1 MRLLFLI
8 DGDNQFLLNFCSRYG
23 KIKAGKEGAFM
34 AYILAILG
42 GYLLGCSNMALYL
55 SKAKGVDLRAGGS
68 GNLGASNATALLGWK
83 AGVLTAL
90 HDGAKAFIPALIA
103 RFLFPEIAH
112 LAVVA
117 GVAAV
122 CGHMFPFYLGF
133 KAGKGLASYVGM
145 LVALNLKFALAVFVL
160 LVLITV
166 VTDFIVLGTTATMLT
181 TPIFFGITQ
190 GWIPALILGALS
202 AVIIYKHR
210 MNYVHI
216 ADGTEGR
223 LSKAIRGEYRVK

>member
-8 DGDNQFLLNFCSRYG
+8 YGENQFLLNFCSRYG
-23 KIKAGKEGAFM
+23 KIKTGKEGAFM

>member
-8 DGDNQFLLNFCSRYG
+8 DGENQFLLNFCSRYG
-23 KIKAGKEGAFM
+23 KIKTGKEGAFM

-166 VTDFIVLGTTATMLT
+166 VTDFIVLSTTATMLT

>member
-1 MRLLFLI
+1 
-8 DGDNQFLLNFCSRYG
+8 
-23 KIKAGKEGAFM
+23 M

-90 HDGAKAFIPALIA
+90 HDGAKAFIPAVIA
-103 RFLFPEIAH
+103 RFLFPDIAH

-117 GVAAV
+117 GAAAV

-160 LVLITV
+160 LVVITV
-166 VTDFIVLGTTATMLT
+166 VTDFIVLGTTATMLA
-181 TPIFFGITQ
+181 TPVFFGITQ
-190 GWIPALILGALS
+190 GWVPALILSALS
-202 AVIIYKHR
+202 VIIIYKHR
-210 MNYVHI
+210 LNYVHI

>member
-1 MRLLFLI
+1 
-8 DGDNQFLLNFCSRYG
+8 
-23 KIKAGKEGAFM
+23 M
-34 AYILAILG
+34 AYILAILC

-55 SKAKGVDLRAGGS
+55 SRAKGVDLRAGGS

-83 AGVLTAL
+83 AGALTAL
-90 HDGAKAFIPALIA
+90 HDGAKAFVPALIC
-103 RFLFPEIAH
+103 RYMFPDIAN

-133 KAGKGLASYVGM
+133 KAGKGLASYIGM
-145 LVALNLKFALAVFVL
+145 LVALNLKFAIAVCIL
-160 LVLITV
+160 LVIITV
-166 VTDFIVLGTTATMLT
+166 VTDYIVLGTTATMIV
-181 TPIFFGITQ
+181 TPVFFGITQ
-190 GWIPALILGALS
+190 GWIPALILGGLS

-210 MNYVHI
+210 LNFVHI
-216 ADGTEGR
+216 AEGTEGR

>member
-8 DGDNQFLLNFCSRYG
+8 DGENQFLLNFCSRYG

>member
-1 MRLLFLI
+1 
-8 DGDNQFLLNFCSRYG
+8 
-23 KIKAGKEGAFM
+23 M

-90 HDGAKAFIPALIA
+90 HDGAKAFIPALIC
-103 RFLFPEIAH
+103 RIVFPEIVH

-117 GVAAV
+117 GAAAV
-122 CGHMFPFYLGF
+122 CGHMFPFYLRF

-160 LVLITV
+160 LVVITV
-166 VTDFIVLGTTATMLT
+166 VTDYIVLGTTATMLA
-181 TPIFFGITQ
+181 TPIFFGITR
-190 GWIPALILGALS
+190 GWVPALILGTLS
-202 AVIIYKHR
+202 LVIIYKHR
-210 MNYVHI
+210 LNYVHI

>member
-1 MRLLFLI
+1 
-8 DGDNQFLLNFCSRYG
+8 
-23 KIKAGKEGAFM
+23 M

-160 LVLITV
+160 LVIITV
-166 VTDFIVLGTTATMLT
+166 VTDYIVLGTTATMLV
-181 TPIFFGITQ
+181 TPVFFGITR
-190 GWIPALILGALS
+190 GWVSALILGCLS
-202 AVIIYKHR
+202 LVIIYKHR